1 MGEPEISCG
10 SKIPKETQ
18 VQSSNEAVIFKQE
31 ERNISSEN
39 KGGKSTS
46 DTELIC
52 GENEST

>member
-1 MGEPEISCG
+1 MGEPKIPCG
-10 SKIPKETQ
+10 SKIPKEIQ
-18 VQSSNEAVIFKQE
+18 VQSSNEALVFKQE
-31 ERNISSEN
+31 ERNISFEN